1 MPEPYIF
8 CTISDAPN
16 GRKRGEH
23 IVTTEKDWKPYGI
36 AGNDQ
41 AKLLS
46 CRGCFALLAIPFQR
60 LSSSPWLRLY
70 VDDI

>member
-23 IVTTEKDWKPYGI
+23 IVTTEKDCKPYGI
-36 AGNDQ
+36 AGRDQ

-46 CRGCFALLAIPFQR
+46 CREM
-60 LSSSPWLRLY
+60 LRTRGDS
-70 VDDI
+70 VSAFIK